1 MAYTIFQSQ
10 QIFQSILSERM
21 SLSNLYNFFISGSLP
36 SDVWCCFGLFFC
48 NEETITFK
56 NSIWDASV
64 IVMLHLC
71 DTARKVVGNFNV
83 SLAKEGDSQ
92 FAWFF

>member
-1 MAYTIFQSQ
+1 MFQST
-10 QIFQSILSERM
+10 S
-21 SLSNLYNFFISGSLP
+21 
-36 SDVWCCFGLFFC
+36 
-48 NEETITFK
+48 EETITFK

-83 SLAKEGDSQ
+83 SLAKGTEC
-92 FAWFF
+92 AWFF